1 MLLGKDEL
9 HVQSLWG
16 KHRESHILSL
26 HIQEDSEQKV
36 AMKGFF
42 SDNKLHDAIAAK
54 ATLLIS
60 LCDRD

>member
-1 MLLGKDEL
+1 MC
-9 HVQSLWG
+9 SLCG
-16 KHRESHILSL
+16 ESIGRV

-36 AMKGFF
+36 AMKGSF

-60 LCDRD
+60 LCGRD